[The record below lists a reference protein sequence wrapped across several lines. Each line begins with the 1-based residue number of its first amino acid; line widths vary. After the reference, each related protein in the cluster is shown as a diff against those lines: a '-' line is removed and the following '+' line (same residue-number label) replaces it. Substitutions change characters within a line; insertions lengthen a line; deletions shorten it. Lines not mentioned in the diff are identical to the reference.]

1 MPSSKLT
8 RRDLIAATAATAAAG
23 ILATAA
29 TPATAAPASVV
40 DVNPGPDLDAGLLAA
55 CDHHAELWRARLEA
69 VRWAADL
76 AGAASERATEDGY
89 ADLIADQEAV
99 ILAHR
104 PRTARGLVRLLD
116 TLFPDWWEAAR
127 DHVGAAEDAAPDVDL
142 GAAVVMMRF
151 LADLAA
157 AQGAPLAPYDPPAWQ
172 RGTAGT

>member
-1 MPSSKLT
+1 MHAPNMT
-8 RRDLIAATAATAAAG
+8 RRNVIAATAATAAAG

-29 TPATAAPASVV
+29 TPATAAPAPVV
-40 DVNPGPDLDAGLLAA
+40 DVDPGPDPDAELHAA
-55 CDHHAELWRARLEA
+55 CDRHAELWRARLEA

-76 AGAASERATEDGY
+76 GGHAVERDTEDGY
-89 ADLIADQEAV
+89 GDLIAEQEAA

-127 DHVGAAEDAAPDVDL
+127 DHVGAAEDAAPDVDR
-142 GAAVVMMRF
+142 GAAVVVMRF